1 MSKTLAG
8 LAMIILALLSSCSSG
23 VPKNIIG
30 IDSMKVYMWDMMRVD
45 ELYLRILSKDTTASR
60 RKMNIHLYKEVFA
73 LHQISKGQFDS
84 SYAYYA
90 SNPVLYKLLVD
101 SLDAYA
107 GRERTKLYSRYGQSK

>member
-1 MSKTLAG
+1 MSKIVTVLVLFFLLA
-8 LAMIILALLSSCSSG
+8 ACHRT

-30 IDSMKVYMWDMMRVD
+30 IDSMRVYMWDMMRAD
-45 ELYLRILSKDTTASR
+45 EFYLRMLAKDSTASR
-60 RKMNIHLYKEVFA
+60 RKVNIHLYKEVFA
-73 LHQISKGQFDS
+73 MHRISKGQFDS

-107 GRERTKLYSRYGQSK
+107 SSERTRLFSRRYGQSK